1 MQAHYTVTLAVH
13 SFVLLGVKSSPIHNS
28 ITQSGCARCV
38 VFSVM
43 HMVTE
48 NKVMIDLR
56 LIYNLSVSIADK
68 EKTVLIQSSVFNC
81 CL

>member
-13 SFVLLGVKSSPIHNS
+13 SFVLLGVKSSPIRNS

-43 HMVTE
+43 HMVTG
-48 NKVMIDLR
+48 K
-56 LIYNLSVSIADK
+56 
-68 EKTVLIQSSVFNC
+68 
-81 CL
+81 

>member
-13 SFVLLGVKSSPIHNS
+13 SGVKSSPIHNS

-43 HMVTE
+43 HMVTG
-48 NKVMIDLR
+48 K
-56 LIYNLSVSIADK
+56 
-68 EKTVLIQSSVFNC
+68 
-81 CL
+81 